1 MRGCVEADGLVFAEC
16 RVLDFEVEARVLVDW
31 LGKVKRFY
39 RTDTGEEVNVQ
50 ERLLWLLPKV
60 DNVALKMDI
69 EDVLKESVS
78 KHE

>member
-1 MRGCVEADGLVFAEC
+1 
-16 RVLDFEVEARVLVDW
+16 
-31 LGKVKRFY
+31 
-39 RTDTGEEVNVQ
+39 VNVQ

-78 KHE
+78 KHEYIEDYLTFLFFEGNL

>member
-1 MRGCVEADGLVFAEC
+1 
-16 RVLDFEVEARVLVDW
+16 
-31 LGKVKRFY
+31 
-39 RTDTGEEVNVQ
+39 VNVQ